1 MTTTVFLSMRDVREE
16 FRFLTLAE
24 AAGILQISKRTILR
38 MIHQRK
44 MPAFK
49 VGGQWRIPEGRFR
62 KWVEHKEKLIYEAE

>member
-1 MTTTVFLSMRDVREE
+1 
-16 FRFLTLAE
+16 
-24 AAGILQISKRTILR
+24 

-62 KWVEHKEKLIYEAE
+62 KWVEHKEKLIYELE

>member
-1 MTTTVFLSMRDVREE
+1 MTTTVFLSMRDIREE

-24 AAGILQISKRTILR
+24 AAGMLQISKRTILR

-49 VGGQWRIPEGRFR
+49 VGGQWRIPESRFR
-62 KWVEHKEKLIYEAE
+62 KWVENKEKLIYELE

>member
-1 MTTTVFLSMRDVREE
+1 MTILHEE
-16 FRFLTLAE
+16 LRFFTLAE

-62 KWVEHKEKLIYEAE
+62 KWVEHKEKFILDSE